1 MLKKNPTDVLV
12 ADVKDP
18 KIEDIGFQP
27 LSDNYL
33 DIV

>member
-18 KIEDIGFQP
+18 KIGDIGFQP
-27 LSDNYL
+27 MSTKLLY
-33 DIV
+33 II